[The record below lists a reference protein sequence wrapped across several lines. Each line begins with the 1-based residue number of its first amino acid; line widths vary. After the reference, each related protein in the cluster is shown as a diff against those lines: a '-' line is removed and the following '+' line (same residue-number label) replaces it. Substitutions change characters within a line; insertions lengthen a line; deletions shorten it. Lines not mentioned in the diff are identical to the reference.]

1 MSDFDPPVI
10 VESPRADSLASFGV
24 RAGAW
29 FLDAFLIALPTI
41 LILKI
46 IGVEIQVQ
54 DAETRNLLVTTL
66 LFNFLFISYNTF
78 FVARQGSTLGMKI
91 AGIKVV
97 TRVDGGSVSIS
108 FAAIRVMVPAL
119 AGLIPL
125 LGFAAIIVVYLRAV
139 FHSST
144 AKVYDN
150 NIESSHYQLYFSYF
164 CIYVT

>member
-10 VESPRADSLASFGV
+10 VQTPRADALASVGV

-46 IGVEIQVQ
+46 SGLEIQVQ
-54 DAETRNLLVTTL
+54 EAETRNLLVTTL

-97 TRVDGGSVSIS
+97 NRVDGGGVSIS

-125 LGFAAIIVVYLRAV
+125 LGSAAIIAVYLRAV
-139 FHSST
+139 FHPLRQGLHDAAAGT
-144 AKVYDN
+144 IVVKR
-150 NIESSHYQLYFSYF
+150 
-164 CIYVT
+164 